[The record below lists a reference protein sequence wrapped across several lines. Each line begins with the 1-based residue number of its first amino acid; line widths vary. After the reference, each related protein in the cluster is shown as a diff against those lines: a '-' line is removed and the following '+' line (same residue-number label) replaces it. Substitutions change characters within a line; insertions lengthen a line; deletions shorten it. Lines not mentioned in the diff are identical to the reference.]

1 MPGSNV
7 TGNIDGGGGNNKL
20 TLNGGS
26 DKVGG
31 KLNGAIKNF
40 TSLTKTG
47 TGLWE
52 ITGPMQGFDTVDVQ
66 QGGLGLSG
74 NNDGFTG
81 CLLYTSDAA
90 DD

>member
-31 KLNGAIKNF
+31 KLNGAIKIY
-40 TSLTKTG
+40 
-47 TGLWE
+47 E
-52 ITGPMQGFDTVDVQ
+52 PD
-66 QGGLGLSG
+66 
-74 NNDGFTG
+74 
-81 CLLYTSDAA
+81 
-90 DD
+90 